1 MKRLQT
7 NGLILYGRA
16 FGQQW
21 RKAVIA
27 IKIPGVVAHGQVN
40 PKLYLIKIG
49 IVFDDHVILSI
60 GVLGTGCQYITQFY
74 TAVDAPKLVAFGRR
88 GAPAKFDG

>member
-21 RKAVIA
+21 CKAVIA

-49 IVFDDHVILSI
+49 IVFDDHVGLSI
-60 GVLGTGCQYITQFY
+60 GKLRPRRQKITQLKP
-74 TAVDAPKLVAFGRR
+74 TVNTPKLMAFGR
-88 GAPAKFDG
+88 